1 MSNDKKR
8 ERNGVFL
15 KKILRSH
22 FDTKFV
28 IKLTR
33 YQSVKPFQYSLAAQM
48 LEASS

>member
-1 MSNDKKR
+1 MTKKGK
-8 ERNGVFL
+8 EMVFFFE
-15 KKILRSH
+15 ILRSH

-33 YQSVKPFQYSLAAQM
+33 YQSVKPFQYSLAAQL

>member
-1 MSNDKKR
+1 MTKEGK
-8 ERNGVFL
+8 EMVFFF

-33 YQSVKPFQYSLAAQM
+33 YQSVKPFQYSLAAQL

>member
-1 MSNDKKR
+1 MTKKR

-15 KKILRSH
+15 KILRSH

-33 YQSVKPFQYSLAAQM
+33 YQSVKPFQYSLAAQL

>member
-8 ERNGVFL
+8 ERNGVFFE
-15 KKILRSH
+15 ILRSH

-33 YQSVKPFQYSLAAQM
+33 YQSVKPFQYSLAAQL

>member
-1 MSNDKKR
+1 MTKKGK
-8 ERNGVFL
+8 EMVFFL
-15 KKILRSH
+15 KILRSH

-33 YQSVKPFQYSLAAQM
+33 YQSVKPFQYSLAAQL